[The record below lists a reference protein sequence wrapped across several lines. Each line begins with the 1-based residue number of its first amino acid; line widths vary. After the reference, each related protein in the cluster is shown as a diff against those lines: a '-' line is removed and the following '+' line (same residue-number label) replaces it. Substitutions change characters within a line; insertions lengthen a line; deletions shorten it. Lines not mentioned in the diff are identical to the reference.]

1 VPLELSNG
9 CPRRCFLNSIPVGVS
24 TTVYDALWGPKTEI
38 NLLVYILYT
47 FMCWAVHT
55 KVNKVTV

>member
-1 VPLELSNG
+1 LSNG

-47 FMCWAVHT
+47 FMF
-55 KVNKVTV
+55 